1 MNGYYP
7 LKGFESSYYISK
19 LGKIKNANGL
29 LIKPFKHEDG
39 YDRITL
45 YKNNK
50 KRNYYLHRLVA
61 IQFISNS
68 NKKKEVDPINR
79 NRNDNRV
86 SNLRWVD
93 RQGSCDNRVLNC

>member
-7 LKGFESSYYISK
+7 LKGFESTYYLSK
-19 LGKIKNANGL
+19 LGTINNANGL

-45 YKNNK
+45 YKNNRK
-50 KRNYYLHRLVA
+50 HNYYLHRLVA
-61 IQFISNS
+61 KQFIPNPD
-68 NKKKEVDPINR
+68 KTKEVDHINR
-79 NRNDNRV
+79 NRADNRV

-93 RQGSCDNRVLNC
+93 RQGNCDNRVLN

>member
-1 MNGYYP
+1 M
-7 LKGFESSYYISK
+7 
-19 LGKIKNANGL
+19 IKNAEGVA
-29 LIKPFKHEDG
+29 ISPFKHEDG

-45 YKNNK
+45 YKNNR

-61 IQFISNS
+61 IQFISNP
-68 NKKKEVDPINR
+68 NKKEVDHINR

-93 RQGSCDNRVLNC
+93 RQGNCDNRVLN